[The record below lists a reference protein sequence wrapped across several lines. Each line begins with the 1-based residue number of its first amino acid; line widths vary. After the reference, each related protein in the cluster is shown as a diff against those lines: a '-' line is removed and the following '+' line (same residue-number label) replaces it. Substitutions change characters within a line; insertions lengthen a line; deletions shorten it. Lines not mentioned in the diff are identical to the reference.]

1 MSESITKQK
10 IPMSFNLD
18 DFYTTQEQRDDE
30 KKEKIDEVSVS
41 LIDNFKNH
49 PFKVLDNDEMKTL
62 ENSIQNNG
70 LMEAVIIRPK
80 KDGRFEM
87 ISGHRRLM
95 ACKLFIW

>member
-30 KKEKIDEVSVS
+30 KKEKIEEINFE

-49 PFKVLDNDEMKTL
+49 PFKVLDNEELKSLEEKIEIAATEIL
-62 ENSIQNNG
+62 KELEQKRENS
-70 LMEAVIIRPK
+70 PK
-80 KDGRFEM
+80 IYHK
-87 ISGHRRLM
+87 
-95 ACKLFIW
+95 